1 MDRNGDSMVVRGDQ
15 AARFLSENGW
25 NPENRIRIAGDASN
39 RAYDR
44 LTRPDG
50 TTAILMDAPPD
61 TGEDVRPFIRIA
73 AYLRQN
79 GLSAPRVMAAEE
91 TAGFLL
97 LEDLGDA
104 LFANLMQDDPSL
116 QRPLYTAS
124 VDVLVALHGAD
135 PLPLPDCDAAWL
147 TEMTEPLFEWYLPD
161 AGAETRAAFRDAFQ
175 PFADQIAAAPRV
187 TILRDY
193 HAQNLLWMPG
203 RAEVARVGI
212 LDFQDALAGHRAYDL
227 VSILQDARRDVTA
240 EIETEMQD
248 YYLSKSTVDPTEFKR
263 EYAVLGVQRNLRI
276 LGIFARLAKRDG
288 KPSYVDLVPRVWEY
302 IKHNLAHPDL
312 VPLAHA
318 LDAIPEPTPA
328 FLEQLKST

>member
-1 MDRNGDSMVVRGDQ
+1 MVARRDQ
-15 AARFLSENGW
+15 AARFLSENAW
-25 NPENRIRIAGDASN
+25 NPEHRIRIAGDASN

-61 TGEDVRPFIRIA
+61 TGEDVRPFIRLA
-73 AYLRQN
+73 AYLRQC
-79 GLSAPRVMAAEE
+79 GLSAPAVMAADE
-91 TAGFLL
+91 TVGFLL

-104 LFANLMQDDPSL
+104 LFATLMQDDPSL
-116 QRPLYTAS
+116 QQPLYKAS
-124 VDVLVALHGAD
+124 VDVLIALHRAD

-147 TEMTEPLFEWYLPD
+147 TEMTAPLFEWYLPE
-161 AGAETRAAFRDAFQ
+161 AGAEIRTAFLTAFH

-193 HAQNLLWMPG
+193 HAQNLLWLPG
-203 RAEVARVGI
+203 RADVARVGI

-240 EIETEMQD
+240 EIEAEMQD
-248 YYLSKSTVDPTEFKR
+248 YYLSKSPVDPADFR
-263 EYAVLGVQRNLRI
+263 RSYAVLGVQRNLRI

-288 KPSYVDLVPRVWEY
+288 KPSYVDLVPRVWNY
-302 IKHNLAHPDL
+302 VKRNLAHPDL
-312 VPLAHA
+312 VPLARA

-328 FLEQLKST
+328 FLEQLKTT